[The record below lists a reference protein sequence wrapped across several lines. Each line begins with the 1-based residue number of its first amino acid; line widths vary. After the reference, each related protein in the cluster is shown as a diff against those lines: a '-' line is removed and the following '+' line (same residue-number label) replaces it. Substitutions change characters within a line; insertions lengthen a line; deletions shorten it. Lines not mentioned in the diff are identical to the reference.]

1 MSYAHAVPQTATIA
15 SACSVYPDGT
25 RGNTPHNTRVPN
37 TPLRRGHKHLIFGVY
52 TYRFGRLSGLAPP
65 VLAVA
70 FSPDGKTVLTGGLDG
85 TARLWEA
92 VTGKPLSEPLL
103 HESGIAIVP
112 VAFSPTGRV
121 ALIIVGDVA
130 QLWQLP
136 LPGRTTQSGSSSGR
150 RC

>member
-1 MSYAHAVPQTATIA
+1 MPCRKRRPSRVPVPYTLMAQGVTHRI
-15 SACSVYPDGT
+15 T
-25 RGNTPHNTRVPN
+25 RESRTRRCGVDINTR
-37 TPLRRGHKHLIFGVY
+37 FGVY
-52 TYRFGRLSGLAPP
+52 TYRFGMLSGLAPP

-103 HESGIAIVP
+103 HESGTAIVP